1 MWLNHPIDVHQL
13 GYIIN
18 CGSFEESCLVFFFKL
33 GNCFVVLVQIRAFLP
48 HFLYRKIGKKTLIRN
63 LTKKQTTELTGG
75 SVQINF

>member
-1 MWLNHPIDVHQL
+1 L

-18 CGSFEESCLVFFFKL
+18 CGSFGELFFVAFQKKL
-33 GNCFVVLVQIRAFLP
+33 GNRFVVLVQIKVFLP
-48 HFLYRKIGKKTLIRN
+48 QFLKRNSNYFLYRVIEKKTLIIN